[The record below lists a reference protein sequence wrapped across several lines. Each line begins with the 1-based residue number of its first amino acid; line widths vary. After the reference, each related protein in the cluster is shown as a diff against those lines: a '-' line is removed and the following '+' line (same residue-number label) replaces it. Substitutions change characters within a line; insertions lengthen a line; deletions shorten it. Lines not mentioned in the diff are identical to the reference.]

1 MEILNVTKAHTKE
14 ILVQM
19 INKAVD
25 DNQWSSKKAAHILQ
39 TALSDVSLIRRS
51 KTANFSL
58 ARLLT
63 FLVRLDYRVTIS
75 INIKGTIKQ
84 IEYFELIATSAL
96 T

>member
-19 INKAVD
+19 INQIID
-25 DNQWSSKKAAHILQ
+25 DNRWSSKEVAHILQ
-39 TALSDVSLIRRS
+39 TALADISRIRRS
-51 KTANFSL
+51 KAANFSL

-75 INIKGTIKQ
+75 INMKETIKQ
-84 IEYFELIATSAL
+84 IEYFELTAS
-96 T
+96 